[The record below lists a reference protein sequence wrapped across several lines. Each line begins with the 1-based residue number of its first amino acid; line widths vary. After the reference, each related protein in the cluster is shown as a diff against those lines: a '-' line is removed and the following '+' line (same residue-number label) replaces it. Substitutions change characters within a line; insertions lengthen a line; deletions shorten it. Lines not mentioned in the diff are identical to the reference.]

1 MGIKYFKPDLQ
12 QRILH
17 KKELQI
23 KFFFRIQCSCIKK
36 RACHTLYRMQMERK
50 HLYVV
55 FNCIPSIYGFHM
67 TPFPQKFRLA
77 RLQRGHIV
85 KFSKN

>member
-17 KKELQI
+17 KKEITNQV
-23 KFFFRIQCSCIKK
+23 FFFRIQCSCIKK
-36 RACHTLYRMQMERK
+36 RAFHTLYAMERK
-50 HLYVV
+50 HRYVV
-55 FNCIPSIYGFHM
+55 FNCIPSICGFHM